1 MSLEPLI
8 PNRLDDENSA
18 LIVLDQ
24 TLLPGEV
31 VYRALHT
38 TEEICHAIKTLQVRG
53 APAIG
58 VAAGYTGNSR
68 PGSGAEHILYEYDGA
83 DRLVFSQD
91 GVQRT
96 SGKWTFYVY
105 DNLNRLV
112 QQGDADRYGGF
123 GIRKQCK
130 P

>member
-18 LIVLDQ
+18 LVVLDQ

-31 VYRALHT
+31 IYRALHT

-58 VAAGYTGNSR
+58 VAKPPQKKALTLFTLIFPPCVMHWR
-68 PGSGAEHILYEYDGA
+68 PPGLRRSTCSG
-83 DRLVFSQD
+83 R
-91 GVQRT
+91 
-96 SGKWTFYVY
+96 
-105 DNLNRLV
+105 
-112 QQGDADRYGGF
+112 
-123 GIRKQCK
+123 
-130 P
+130 